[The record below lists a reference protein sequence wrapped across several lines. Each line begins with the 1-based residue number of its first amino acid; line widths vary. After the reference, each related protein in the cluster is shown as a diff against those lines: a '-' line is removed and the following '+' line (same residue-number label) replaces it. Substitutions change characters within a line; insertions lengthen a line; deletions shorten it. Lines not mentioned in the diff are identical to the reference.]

1 MRRWKGLK
9 ALVHDAVDHTTRLIE
24 EGHESVARTAM
35 VVLDQVEPVRDVARS
50 VNDARRVVTSGVLA
64 SVRAVNRAVQLA
76 SDAGIA
82 VVTDALALD
91 EAAIEAPI
99 ALRSDTMKSLA
110 WVGDAALGA
119 LNGVVGDTLEAR
131 DNGLDLGLS
140 LRSKKGFVT
149 GAEGPA
155 LSELVDGP
163 SDRIAVF
170 VHGLCT
176 TEWSWCLEAEQY
188 HGAPDVNFG
197 VLLERDEGFTPLF
210 VRYNSGRHISQNG
223 RALAEQLEA
232 VLARWPVPVR
242 EVILVGHSMGG
253 LVSRS
258 ASHFADR
265 EAMQWRAKLTRV
277 VSLGSPHHGAP
288 LEKVG
293 NVLTSALLA
302 VDWPATKIPG
312 RLLQGR
318 SAGIKDL
325 RYGYVLDEDWSGRD
339 PDALLEN
346 HQGELAPL
354 DGVSYC
360 FISAT
365 VTADPE
371 HPVGKIVG
379 DLLVR
384 VPSAEAARIRQ
395 RAFEIETKRFGGVM
409 HHELQNHPDVYAQV
423 RAFIAAGAANA
434 ANTALDNG

>member
-24 EGHESVARTAM
+24 EGHESVARVAM
-35 VVLDQVEPVRDVARS
+35 AVLDQVEPVKDAAHTVD
-50 VNDARRVVTSGVLA
+50 DARRVVTSGVLA
-64 SVRAVNRAVQLA
+64 SVRAVNRAVQVA
-76 SDAGIA
+76 SDAVIDVA
-82 VVTDALALD
+82 AQAASVDAERVED
-91 EAAIEAPI
+91 PIE
-99 ALRSDTMKSLA
+99 LRSDRMKSLA

-119 LNGVVGDTLEAR
+119 INGVVGDTLEASS
-131 DNGLDLGLS
+131 NGLDLGMA
-140 LRSKKGFVT
+140 LRSKSRFIDAAS
-149 GAEGPA
+149 AESVREA
-155 LSELVDGP
+155 LQNP
-163 SDRIAVF
+163 SGKIAIF

-197 VLLERDEGFTPLF
+197 VLLERDEGFVPIF
-210 VRYNSGRHISQNG
+210 ARYNTGRHISQNG
-223 RALAEQLEA
+223 RALAEQIEA
-232 VLARWPVPVR
+232 LVSRWPVAVTDI
-242 EVILVGHSMGG
+242 VLIGHSMGG

-265 EAMQWRAKLTRV
+265 EGMQWRTKLTHV

-288 LEKVG
+288 LEKIG

-302 VDWPATKIPG
+302 IDWPATKIPG
-312 RLLQGR
+312 RILQGR

-325 RYGYVLDEDWSGRD
+325 RYGYVLDEDWLGRD

-346 HQGELAPL
+346 NQSETAPL
-354 DGVSYC
+354 DGVAYC

-365 VTADPE
+365 MTQDPE
-371 HPVGKIVG
+371 HPVGRIVG

-384 VPSAEAARIRQ
+384 VPSAEADRIRE
-395 RAFEIETKRFGGVM
+395 RSFEIETARFGGVL

-423 RAFIAAGAANA
+423 RAFVRG
-434 ANTALDNG
+434 

>member
-35 VVLDQVEPVRDVARS
+35 AVLDQVEPVKDVAHT
-50 VNDARRVVTSGVLA
+50 VDDTRRVITHSVLA
-64 SVRAVNRAVQLA
+64 SVRAVNRAVQVA
-76 SDAGIA
+76 SDAVID
-82 VVTDALALD
+82 VVSQRVDG
-91 EAAIEAPI
+91 EADRVEAPI
-99 ALRSDTMKSLA
+99 ELRSDRMKSLA

-119 LNGVVGDTLEAR
+119 INGVVGDTLAASS
-131 DNGLDLGLS
+131 NGLDLGLA
-140 LRSKKGFVT
+140 LRSASRFIDT
-149 GAEGPA
+149 TSAESVQRA
-155 LSELVDGP
+155 IEHP
-163 SDRIAVF
+163 SGKIAVF

-197 VLLERDEGFTPLF
+197 VLLERDEGFVPIF
-210 VRYNSGRHISQNG
+210 ARYNTGRHISQNG

-232 VLARWPVPVR
+232 LLARWPVPVTS
-242 EVILVGHSMGG
+242 VALIGHSMGG

-265 EAMQWRAKLTRV
+265 EGMLWRAKLTHV

-288 LEKVG
+288 LEKIG

-312 RLLQGR
+312 RILQGR

-325 RYGYVLDEDWSGRD
+325 RYGYVLDEDWLGRD

-346 HQGELAPL
+346 HQSETAPL
-354 DGVSYC
+354 DGVAYC

-365 VTADPE
+365 MTEDPE
-371 HPVGKIVG
+371 HPVGKIMG

-384 VPSAEAARIRQ
+384 VPSAEADRIRE
-395 RAFEIETKRFGGVM
+395 RSFEIATKRYGGVL

-423 RAFIAAGAANA
+423 RSFVAG
-434 ANTALDNG
+434 

>member
-24 EGHESVARTAM
+24 EGHESVARVAM
-35 VVLDQVEPVRDVARS
+35 AVLDQVEPVKDVAHT
-50 VNDARRVVTSGVLA
+50 VDDARRVVTSGVLA
-64 SVRAVNRAVQLA
+64 SVRAVNRAVQVA
-76 SDAGIA
+76 SDAVIDVA
-82 VVTDALALD
+82 AQAASVDA
-91 EAAIEAPI
+91 ERVEGPIE
-99 ALRSDTMKSLA
+99 LRSDRMKSLA

-119 LNGVVGDTLEAR
+119 INGVVGDTLEASS
-131 DNGLDLGLS
+131 NGLDLGMA
-140 LRSKKGFVT
+140 LRSKSRFIDT
-149 GAEGPA
+149 ASAESVRDA
-155 LSELVDGP
+155 LENP
-163 SDRIAVF
+163 SGKIAIF

-197 VLLERDEGFTPLF
+197 VLLERDEEF
-210 VRYNSGRHISQNG
+210 VPIFARYNTGRHISQNG
-223 RALAEQLEA
+223 RALAEQIEA
-232 VLARWPVPVR
+232 LVSRWPVAVTD
-242 EVILVGHSMGG
+242 IALIGHSMGG

-258 ASHFADR
+258 ATHFADR
-265 EAMQWRAKLTRV
+265 EGKQWRTKLTHV

-288 LEKVG
+288 LEKIG

-302 VDWPATKIPG
+302 IDWPATKIPG
-312 RLLQGR
+312 RILQGR

-325 RYGYVLDEDWSGRD
+325 RYGYVLDEDWLGRD

-346 HQGELAPL
+346 NQSETAPL
-354 DGVSYC
+354 DGVAYC

-365 VTADPE
+365 MTQDPE

-384 VPSAEAARIRQ
+384 VPSAEAERIRE
-395 RAFEIETKRFGGVM
+395 RSFEIETARFGGVM

-423 RAFIAAGAANA
+423 RAFVRS
-434 ANTALDNG
+434 